1 LGPKNAEPGIQ
12 IQSIQQLSGIPLHH
26 KVKVRQVTPRVAMNA
41 MQQEVSDG
49 TPHKSQPP
57 IASC

>member
-12 IQSIQQLSGIPLHH
+12 IQAIQQLSGIPLNH

-41 MQQEVSDG
+41 MQQKVSDG
-49 TPHKSQPP
+49 TTHKRQPP
-57 IASC
+57 VASC